1 MKRVKLFSLS
11 LALAGCF
18 HRSRDLAVLAPFG
31 EGNPPFS
38 DDSGHAVYVRFG
50 DSLTAKVFKRYV
62 QTGVAKLAPAGS
74 ILYCSEVQ
82 GDVTHGYV
90 IGVRADS
97 VWGDSAFARLGRSCR
112 RMPPTLPGEV
122 IIGALRSEETV
133 YLMIRKKG
141 KWQVGKAISGSIV
154 IPM

>member
-1 MKRVKLFSLS
+1 MKRVKLFSIS

-18 HRSRDLAVLAPFG
+18 HRSPDLAVLAPFG

-38 DDSGHAVYVRFG
+38 DDSGHAVYVRFR

-74 ILYCSEVQ
+74 TLYCSEVQ

-97 VWGDSAFARLGRSCR
+97 VWGDSAFASLGRSCR
-112 RMPPTLPGEV
+112 RMPPTPPGEM
-122 IIGALRSEETV
+122 IIGAYCDEQTL
-133 YLMIRKKG
+133 YLMVRENG
-141 KWQVGKAISGSIV
+141 KWLLRKALGGSIG

>member
-1 MKRVKLFSLS
+1 MKRVKLFLLS
-11 LALAGCF
+11 LAVAGCF
-18 HRSRDLAVLAPFG
+18 HRSPELAVLAPFG

-38 DDSGHAVYVRFG
+38 DDSGHAVYVRFR

-74 ILYCSEVQ
+74 TLYCSEVQ

-97 VWGDSAFARLGRSCR
+97 VWGDSAFASLGRSCR
-112 RMPPTLPGEV
+112 RMPPTPPGEM
-122 IIGALRSEETV
+122 IIGAFRSEETL
-133 YLMIRKKG
+133 YLMVRKNG
-141 KWQVGKAISGSIV
+141 KWQVGKVLGGSIG